1 MCCCFFSVCLSKPA
15 SKRSRRMRRYVK
27 TITMNLQRAQMSTR
41 WTTMKT
47 TAARRGPTFI
57 SIVCLLSDCEVQVL
71 RFESASLTA
80 CVTLKR
86 FQKQQLH
93 LHNQTLSSWGFLI
106 YLSAVFLF
114 YFYFFW
120 FFNLAFNS
128 FCTVE
133 WDHKNT
139 YVKLFMIYL
148 ILYLYTE
155 GPWWADRPKQ
165 REHQ

>member
-1 MCCCFFSVCLSKPA
+1 MCFFFLCLFIKPA

-27 TITMNLQRAQMSTR
+27 IIPMNLQRAQMSTATAQR

-47 TAARRGPTFI
+47 TVARRGPTFI

-71 RFESASLTA
+71 RFEPASLKA

-93 LHNQTLSSWGFLI
+93 LHNQTLSSWGFFF
-106 YLSAVFLF
+106 YLFISIFFVLF
-114 YFYFFW
+114 CS
-120 FFNLAFNS
+120 FNLAFDS

-139 YVKLFMIYL
+139 YVKLLMIYL

-155 GPWWADRPKQ
+155 GPWWAKKPKQ
-165 REHQ
+165 REH